1 MVVKVVQLVVVD
13 RNARMGLGL
22 GPDLVVAHGTVVLRI
37 LGRAVDVWVMWKA
50 LEEADL
56 AGVVYRTSGHDDLVV
71 ALILTFFFT

>member
-37 LGRAVDVWVMWKA
+37 LGRAVDVWVMWKV
-50 LEEADL
+50 LGVADL
-56 AGVVYRTSGHDDLVV
+56 VGVVYRRNRPSPHRSPQAVDQR
-71 ALILTFFFT
+71 A

>member
-56 AGVVYRTSGHDDLVV
+56 AGVVCRQNRPSLHRSPQAVDQR
-71 ALILTFFFT
+71 A

>member
-56 AGVVYRTSGHDDLVV
+56 AGVVYRRNRPSPHRSPQAVDQR
-71 ALILTFFFT
+71 A